1 MQKIGSVQR
10 VCEIFRLKI
19 HAGELSPGEKLSST
33 RALASDLG
41 VSRSTVVTVYE
52 QLASEGYIETAPGS
66 RARVSLTLPLPAKAH
81 RPSLMPIQ
89 SEQRKLSAYGSRT
102 SALKLPVTP
111 EIKPREIN
119 FLYGAI
125 ADEDFPRLMWRKLYN
140 QALMKRQASLYYAAP
155 EGAAELRSELQGYL
169 LRARGLSC
177 SQEQIIIVQ
186 GAQQAI
192 DLCARLLVDPGSEV
206 LMEEP
211 CYLGARLNFEAMGA
225 NVSPITVDEQGLRC
239 DQLPNVKNALVYVT
253 PSHQFPLGSVMS
265 IGRRRKLLAWAAR
278 NRCWIIEDDYDSE
291 FRYGL
296 RPVQTLQSLDVDGS
310 VIYIGTFS
318 KTLSPQLR
326 LGYLVLPAE
335 LVKVFRQAKQL
346 TDRHTPSPDQSVIAQ
361 LIQSGAYERHIR
373 RVRRANENKRA
384 VLIDAIHKFLPKR
397 VEVEGTASGL
407 HIVVWLED
415 FQIEDEPDLI
425 ARAKAIGIGIWSI
438 TPLYAAGD
446 KLRRKKCAGLVMG
459 YAGLTPT
466 EIKKGVARLAQ
477 AIQQN

>member
-19 HAGELSPGEKLSST
+19 YAGELSPGEKLPST
-33 RALASDLG
+33 RTLASDLG

-52 QLASEGYIETAPGS
+52 QLASEGYIETAAGS
-66 RARVSLTLPLPAKAH
+66 RARVSLNFPRPTKAH
-81 RPSLMPIQ
+81 RPSLKPIQ
-89 SEQRKLSAYGSRT
+89 NEQRKLSDYGRRT
-102 SALKLPVTP
+102 LELKLPVTP

-125 ADEDFPRLMWRKLYN
+125 ADEDFPRLMWRKLHN
-140 QALMKRQASLYYAAP
+140 QALVKRQTHLYYAAP
-155 EGAAELRSELQGYL
+155 EGCVELRSELQSYL

-192 DLCARLLVDPGSEV
+192 DLCARLLIEPGSEV

-211 CYLGARLNFEAMGA
+211 CYLGARLSFKAMGA
-225 NVSPITVDEQGLRC
+225 NISQIAVDEQGLMSE
-239 DQLPNVKNALVYVT
+239 QLPNVKNALIYVT

-265 IGRRRKLLAWAAR
+265 IGRRRELLTWAAR

-296 RPVQTLQSLDVDGS
+296 KPVQPLQSLDVDGS

-326 LGYLVLPAE
+326 LGYLVLPDE
-335 LVKVFRQAKQL
+335 LVKVFRQTKQL
-346 TDRHTPSPDQSVIAQ
+346 TDRHTPSPDQLVLAQ
-361 LIQSGAYERHIR
+361 LIRNGAYERHIR
-373 RVRRANENKRA
+373 RVRRANETKRA
-384 VLIDAIHKFLPKR
+384 VLIEAIHTFMPKG
-397 VEVEGTASGL
+397 VEVQGTASGL

-438 TPLYAAGD
+438 SPLYSAGD

-459 YAGLTPT
+459 YAGLTPP
-466 EIKKGVARLAQ
+466 EIKKGVERLAQ
-477 AIQQN
+477 AIQQK

>member
-1 MQKIGSVQR
+1 MQKNGSVQR

-19 HAGELSPGEKLSST
+19 HAGELSPGEKLPST

-66 RARVSLTLPLPAKAH
+66 RARVSLNFPLLAKAH
-81 RPSLMPIQ
+81 RPSLKPIQ
-89 SEQRKLSAYGSRT
+89 SEQRKLSAYGRRT

-140 QALMKRQASLYYAAP
+140 QALMKRQSSLYYAAP
-155 EGAAELRSELQGYL
+155 EGATELRSELQGYL

-225 NVSPITVDEQGLRC
+225 KVSPITVDEQGLMC

-265 IGRRRKLLAWAAR
+265 IGRRRELLAWAAR

-466 EIKKGVARLAQ
+466 EIKKGIARLAQ